1 MTGMFIR
8 RVLSAI
14 PLLILV
20 SMLVFSMTEL
30 LPGDPARSLAGTSA
44 SAEQVAQLRT
54 QLGLDQP
61 LHVRYLRWLG
71 AAVQGDLGTSL
82 FTKRPVLTEIADRLP
97 VTAAIVT
104 GALIMSIVI
113 GVALGLAGGRRP
125 GSVVDH
131 AATSIATLGVAIPHF
146 VLGILLIALLS
157 IWLKLLPIAG
167 YVPVSRGGWMVWA
180 QHLVLPS
187 LALAGLLA
195 ADITRQLRS
204 GLVETMEED
213 YVRTARAKGLSE
225 RTVIARHVLRMAAR
239 PAVAVTAVHAAQLF
253 GGSVVV
259 EELFSLPGV
268 GSLTVNAVL
277 SRDLPLIYGIVPF
290 AVFLAVAVTLVA
302 DMLLALM
309 NPAPG
314 VSGEGA

>member
-1 MTGMFIR
+1 MTAMFIR
-8 RVLSAI
+8 RVLSAV

-20 SMLVFSMTEL
+20 SMLVFSLTEL
-30 LPGDPARSLAGTSA
+30 LPGDPARSLAGTGA
-44 SAEQVAQLRT
+44 SAEQVAALRT
-54 QLGLDQP
+54 QLGLDRP
-61 LHVRYLRWLG
+61 LPVRYLHWLG
-71 AAVQGDLGTSL
+71 AAVRGDLGTSL
-82 FTKRPVLTEIADRLP
+82 FTKRPVVTEIADRLP
-97 VTAAIVT
+97 ITAAIVS
-104 GALIMSIVI
+104 GALVISIVV
-113 GVALGLAGGRRP
+113 GLVLGLAAGRRP
-125 GSVVDH
+125 GGFADH
-131 AATSIATLGVAIPHF
+131 AATGIATLGVAIPHF
-146 VLGILLIALLS
+146 VLGILLIAILS

-167 YVPVSRGGWMVWA
+167 YVPVNRGGWVVWLK
-180 QHLVLPS
+180 HLVLPS

-204 GLVETMEED
+204 GLVETMDED
-213 YVRTARAKGLSE
+213 YVRTAHAKGLPE
-225 RTVIARHVLRMAAR
+225 RTVVLRHVLRMAAR

-290 AVFLAVAVTLVA
+290 AVLLAVGVTMVS

-314 VSGEGA
+314 AGAEGA